1 METQI
6 QANGVHGAHHEVNAL
21 FSELCKSYT
30 ATVVSGF
37 VVFFWGGV
45 GGGVGGWFVAV
56 VVIIARS
63 SCSSLTEAVAAA
75 CLMLSVCRNEP
86 CLSYVLEC
94 FWH

>member
-6 QANGVHGAHHEVNAL
+6 QANGVQGAHREVITL

-30 ATVVSGF
+30 ATVVLGF
-37 VVFFWGGV
+37 VVFFFW
-45 GGGVGGWFVAV
+45 GGVGGWFVAA

-75 CLMLSVCRNEP
+75 CLMLSVCHNEP
-86 CLSYVLEC
+86 CLLYVLEC
-94 FWH
+94 F